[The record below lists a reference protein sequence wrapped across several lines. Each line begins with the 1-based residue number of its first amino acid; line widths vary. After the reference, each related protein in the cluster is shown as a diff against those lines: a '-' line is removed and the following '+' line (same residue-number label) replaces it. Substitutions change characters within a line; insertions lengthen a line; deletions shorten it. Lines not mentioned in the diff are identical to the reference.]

1 MTELELQQYLLLEY
15 PQENARC
22 EWKEFKNLKNSFCG
36 DEKDDVI
43 SYVSAIANMEGG
55 FLVVGVHDKTLEIVG
70 TDTYNYD
77 RQKAILRLTDRCAN
91 LSSEGLDIEEFI
103 TDDTKKKVWVI
114 SIPKHRPKLPVYA
127 HDKAWQRIEDSL
139 VELTSE
145 RLNAILE
152 ETSPT
157 YDWSAETI
165 IEATIDDLDS
175 RALQK
180 AREEYK
186 SVHPRLAEEVDA
198 WSDMELLSRAGV
210 AVKGKLTRAAILLL
224 GKPTEVHYL
233 APSVATVTW
242 VLVDEHDEKR
252 DYEQHFT
259 IPFLLTVDEALAKIR
274 NLNQR
279 ILPGGTLFPDIVKQ
293 YDEYSIREI
302 LHNAIAHQDY
312 TMQERVTMVE
322 TPNSVIFSN
331 GGYFLPGSVRN
342 AIEQTGP
349 QKYYRNYALCQGMVS
364 FNMIDTIG
372 RGIRKVFTEQQKR
385 YFPMPDYQIDQAKKE
400 VSVKIYGKLINEQY
414 YRLLKANPDLSLY
427 DCIALDM
434 VQKHETIDKDIAA
447 RLRKLHLV
455 EGRYPKLFLSAYT
468 AKTVDNKELKT
479 EYIRNK
485 SFNDLHFK
493 DMIVQYLRSFGGAT
507 RSELNTLLQTKLSDV
522 LTEEQKIRKIGNMLS
537 ALKKDGVIRLSEKKK
552 WILVEV

>member
-1 MTELELQQYLLLEY
+1 MTELELQQYLLREY

-55 FLVVGVHDKTLEIVG
+55 NLVIGVQDKSLEIVG

-77 RQKAILRLTDRCAN
+77 RQKAILRLTERCTN
-91 LSSEGLDIEEFI
+91 LSSEGLDIEDYI
-103 TDDTKKKVWVI
+103 TDDTKKVVWI
-114 SIPKHRPKLPVYA
+114 IHIPRHKPKLPVYA

-157 YDWSAETI
+157 YDWSAEI
-165 IEATIDDLDS
+165 IAEATLEDLEPK
-175 RALQK
+175 ALLK

-186 SVHPRLAEEVDA
+186 SVHPRLADEVNTWD
-198 WSDMELLSRAGV
+198 DMELLGRAGV

-224 GKPTEVHYL
+224 GKPTAVHFL
-233 APSVATVTW
+233 SPSVATVTW
-242 VLVDEHDEKR
+242 VLVDEHDEKS
-252 DYEQHFT
+252 DYEHFT

-322 TPNSVIFSN
+322 TPNSVSFSN

-400 VSVKIYGKLINEQY
+400 VTVKIYGKLINEQY
-414 YRLLKANPDLSLY
+414 YRLFKANPDLSLY

-479 EYIRNK
+479 EYIHNK

-507 RSELNTLLQTKLSDV
+507 RAELNTLLQSKLSDV

-537 ALKKDGVIRLSEKKK
+537 ALKKDGIIQLSEKKK

>member
-43 SYVSAIANMEGG
+43 SYVSAIANMDGG

-165 IEATIDDLDS
+165 TEATIDDLDS

-224 GKPTEVHYL
+224 GKPTAVHYL

-242 VLVDEHDEKR
+242 VLVDEYDEKR
-252 DYEQHFT
+252 DYEHLT

>member
-43 SYVSAIANMEGG
+43 SYVSAIVNMEGG
-55 FLVVGVHDKTLEIVG
+55 FLVMGVHDKTLEIVG

-165 IEATIDDLDS
+165 TEATIDDLDS

-210 AVKGKLTRAAILLL
+210 AVKGKLTRAAILIL
-224 GKPTEVHYL
+224 GKPTAVHYL

-252 DYEQHFT
+252 DYEHFT

-279 ILPGGTLFPDIVKQ
+279 ILPGGTLFPDIMKQ

>member
-1 MTELELQQYLLLEY
+1 MTEFELQQYLLREY

-165 IEATIDDLDS
+165 IEATLDDLDP

-198 WSDMELLSRAGV
+198 WSDMELLGRAGV

-224 GKPTEVHYL
+224 GKPTAVHYL

-252 DYEQHFT
+252 DYEHFT

-322 TPNSVIFSN
+322 TPNSVTFSN

-434 VQKHETIDKDIAA
+434 VQKHEMIDKDIAA

-507 RSELNTLLQTKLSDV
+507 RAELNTLLQSKLSDV

>member
-165 IEATIDDLDS
+165 TEATIDDLDS

-210 AVKGKLTRAAILLL
+210 AVKGKLTRAAILIL
-224 GKPTEVHYL
+224 GKPTAVHYL

-252 DYEQHFT
+252 DYEHFT

-279 ILPGGTLFPDIVKQ
+279 ILPGGTLFPDIMKQ

>member
-224 GKPTEVHYL
+224 GKPTAVHYL

-252 DYEQHFT
+252 DYEHFT

-279 ILPGGTLFPDIVKQ
+279 ILPGGTLFPDIMKQ

-312 TMQERVTMVE
+312 TMQERVTIVE

>member
-1 MTELELQQYLLLEY
+1 M
-15 PQENARC
+15 
-22 EWKEFKNLKNSFCG
+22 
-36 DEKDDVI
+36 I

-77 RQKAILRLTDRCAN
+77 RQKAILRLTERCTN
-91 LSSEGLDIEEFI
+91 LSSEGLDIEEYI
-103 TDDTKKKVWVI
+103 TDDTKKVVWVI
-114 SIPKHRPKLPVYA
+114 HIPKHRPKLPVYA

-165 IEATIDDLDS
+165 VEATLDDLDPK
-175 RALQK
+175 ALQK

-186 SVHPRLAEEVDA
+186 SVHPRLADEVDA
-198 WSDMELLSRAGV
+198 WDDMELLGRAGV

-224 GKPTEVHYL
+224 GKPTAVHYL
-233 APSVATVTW
+233 APSVATITW

-252 DYEQHFT
+252 DYEHFT
-259 IPFLLTVDEALAKIR
+259 VPFLLTVDEALAKIR

-302 LHNAIAHQDY
+302 MHNAIAHQDY

-322 TPNSVIFSN
+322 TPYSVTFSN

-364 FNMIDTIG
+364 FNMIDSIG

-385 YFPMPDYQIDQAKKE
+385 YFPMPDYQIDQVKKE
-400 VSVKIYGKLINEQY
+400 VTVKIFGKLINEQY

-507 RSELNTLLQTKLSDV
+507 RAELNTLLQSKLSDV

-537 ALKKDGVIRLSEKKK
+537 TLKKDGIIRLSEKKK
-552 WILVEV
+552 WNLVEV

>member
-1 MTELELQQYLLLEY
+1 MNELELQQYLLREY

-165 IEATIDDLDS
+165 IEATLDDLDP

-198 WSDMELLSRAGV
+198 WSDMELLGRAGV

-224 GKPTEVHYL
+224 GKPTAVHYL

-252 DYEQHFT
+252 DYEHFT

-322 TPNSVIFSN
+322 TPNSVTFSN

>member
-1 MTELELQQYLLLEY
+1 MTELELQQYLLREY

-22 EWKEFKNLKNSFCG
+22 EGKEFKNLKNSFCG

-55 FLVVGVHDKTLEIVG
+55 FLVIGVHDKTLEIVG

-252 DYEQHFT
+252 DYEHFT

-322 TPNSVIFSN
+322 TPNSVTFSN